1 MEIYLV
7 RHTKPNIAT
16 GICYGQADIGI
27 AETFEAEAEVIRQ
40 QLPENIIQL
49 YSSPLMRCKKLAQ
62 HIFPDHTIE
71 YSEAL
76 QEMHFG
82 EWELQSWDAIP
93 QEPLNEWMQDFVN
106 VRVPGG
112 ENYLDLHART
122 IQYFDSI
129 KAKNESA
136 IIFTHAG
143 NIRSIL
149 SYINDVA
156 LESSFSKFKVEYGAV
171 IRI

>member
-7 RHTKPNIAT
+7 RHTKPNIGS
-16 GICYGQADIGI
+16 GICYGQADIDV
-27 AETFEAEAEVIRQ
+27 ADTFEAEAEVIK
-40 QLPENIIQL
+40 QLLPKNIQQL
-49 YSSPLMRCKKLAQ
+49 YSSPLNRCKKLAQ
-62 HIFPDHTIE
+62 HLFPDYLIK

-82 EWELQSWDAIP
+82 EWELQSWDTIP
-93 QEPLNEWMQDFVN
+93 QEPLNEWMNDFVN

-122 IQYFDSI
+122 IQCYESI
-129 KAKNESA
+129 KAKKESA

-149 SYINDVA
+149 SYINNVP
-156 LESSFSKFKVEYGAV
+156 LEASFSKFKVEYGGV